1 MTLRGDVNAIL
12 NRLVR
17 EGVISAFQTNFG
29 TPAEA
34 FGVHIIIITPPSAT
48 DREAVRRTVGQ
59 ALDGLSE
66 QVTITVKAT

>member
-17 EGVISAFQTNFG
+17 DDVISAFQTNFG

-34 FGVHIIIITPPSAT
+34 YGVHIIITPGSAM
-48 DREAVRRTVGQ
+48 DRDGVRRAVTR

>member
-12 NRLVR
+12 NGLVR

-34 FGVHIIIITPPSAT
+34 LGVHIIITPASAT
-48 DREAVRRTVGQ
+48 DREGVRRTVAA

>member
-17 EGVISAFQTNFG
+17 EGVISAFQSNFG

-34 FGVHIIIITPPSAT
+34 YGVHIIITPASAT
-48 DREAVRRTVGQ
+48 DREAARRTVAA

>member
-34 FGVHIIIITPPSAT
+34 YGVHIIITPGSAT
-48 DREAVRRTVGQ
+48 DRDGVRRAVAA

>member
-34 FGVHIIIITPPSAT
+34 YGVHVIITPGSAT
-48 DREAVRRTVGQ
+48 DGERVRRTVSQ
-59 ALDGLSE
+59 ALENLSE

>member
-12 NRLVR
+12 NGLVR

-34 FGVHIIIITPPSAT
+34 YGVHVIVTPAGAT
-48 DREAVRRTVGQ
+48 DREGVRRTVSQ
-59 ALDGLSE
+59 ALDSLSE

>member
-29 TPAEA
+29 TPPEA
-34 FGVHIIIITPPSAT
+34 FGVHIIITPPSAS

>member
-34 FGVHIIIITPPSAT
+34 YGVHVIITPGSAT
-48 DREAVRRTVGQ
+48 DRERVRSIVAQ
-59 ALDGLSE
+59 ALQNLSE

>member
-34 FGVHIIIITPPSAT
+34 FGVHIIITPPSAT
-48 DREAVRRTVGQ
+48 DRDAVRRMVAQ

-66 QVTITVKAT
+66 PVTITVKAT

>member
-29 TPAEA
+29 TPSEA
-34 FGVHIIIITPPSAT
+34 FGVHIIITPPSAT

>member
-12 NRLVR
+12 NGLVR

-34 FGVHIIIITPPSAT
+34 FGVHIIITPASAT
-48 DREAVRRTVGQ
+48 DREGVRRTVLA

>member
-34 FGVHIIIITPPSAT
+34 YGVHVIVTPASVT
-48 DREAVRRTVGQ
+48 DREAVRRAVAQ
-59 ALDGLSE
+59 ALDSLSE
-66 QVTITVKAT
+66 QVTVTVKAT